1 MPWHIKNFY
10 IHTYFEQ
17 GWLGAVAMGLLL
29 LYAAW
34 RMAGSAWHGRVDAAV
49 FLAALTGALVVGVFD
64 SLFDVP
70 KLQLLFM
77 LLLAAGLL
85 RPRRRVM
92 NRLGDT

>member
-1 MPWHIKNFY
+1 
-10 IHTYFEQ
+10 
-17 GWLGAVAMGLLL
+17 

-70 KLQLLFM
+70 KVQLLFF
-77 LLLAAGLL
+77 LVLAAGLM
-85 RPRRRVM
+85 RPRRRIM
-92 NRLGDT
+92 NGPRDT